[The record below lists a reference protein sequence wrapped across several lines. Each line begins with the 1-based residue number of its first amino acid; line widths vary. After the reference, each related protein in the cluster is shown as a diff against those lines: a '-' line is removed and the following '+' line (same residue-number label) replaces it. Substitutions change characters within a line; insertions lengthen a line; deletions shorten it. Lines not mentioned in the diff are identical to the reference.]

1 MSHAF
6 VRIEMSHSSREFHSE
21 RCYSLIAVMKGGQQ
35 SMNDKN
41 NLGERFFF
49 REATT
54 SRYRSK
60 LFLIYFSPLILLS
73 SLLTRITTRM
83 VTRTT
88 SSYERLHNSL
98 ERFSPG

>member
-1 MSHAF
+1 
-6 VRIEMSHSSREFHSE
+6 
-21 RCYSLIAVMKGGQQ
+21 
-35 SMNDKN
+35 MNDKN

-60 LFLIYFSPLILLS
+60 LFLIYFSPSILLS

-83 VTRTT
+83 VTR
-88 SSYERLHNSL
+88 NNNK
-98 ERFSPG
+98 

>member
-60 LFLIYFSPLILLS
+60 LFLIYFFLS
-73 SLLTRITTRM
+73 FDITFFFTYEDNY
-83 VTRTT
+83 
-88 SSYERLHNSL
+88 SDGNSYNK
-98 ERFSPG
+98 

>member
-1 MSHAF
+1 
-6 VRIEMSHSSREFHSE
+6 
-21 RCYSLIAVMKGGQQ
+21 
-35 SMNDKN
+35 MNDKN

-60 LFLIYFSPLILLS
+60 LFLIYFSPSILLS
-73 SLLTRITTRM
+73 SLLARITTRM